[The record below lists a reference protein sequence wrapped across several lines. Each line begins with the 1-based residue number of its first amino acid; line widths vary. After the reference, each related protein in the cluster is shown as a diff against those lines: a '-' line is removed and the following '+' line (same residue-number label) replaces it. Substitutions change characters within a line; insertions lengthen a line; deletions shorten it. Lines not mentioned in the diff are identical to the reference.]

1 MISEK
6 CLLTFDE
13 KKIHQVLLKLCS
25 SALVEEAKLEIE
37 GDFLSASVLLN
48 DFSQTHERTI
58 PSSHSS
64 SLQQQLQAIASASLS
79 SSSNLVMTQE

>member
-1 MISEK
+1 M
-6 CLLTFDE
+6 
-13 KKIHQVLLKLCS
+13 LKLRL
-25 SALVEEAKLEIE
+25 SALVKEAKLEIE

-48 DFSQTHERTI
+48 DFSQKHERTI

-64 SLQQQLQAIASASLS
+64 SLQQLQAIASASLS